1 MEAEL
6 GGAPDGKRVTT
17 PLIRICFSVGS
28 RFPSLSESAQ
38 TLQSLPFCLICRVTG
53 VFRRTASNRVNFS
66 MSDKRAAASFSWYV
80 RNERMRLG
88 IAIAVRIRS
97 TVRETP
103 NSTMLKPAMRLRRV
117 RGFGALLCKV
127 VSSFKRQDQRS
138 SLQGRLRDQ
147 FDAVAIPG
155 TAGRNCR

>member
-1 MEAEL
+1 MLPAAPDFEASKEDVAPKFARMEAGL
-6 GGAPDGKRVTT
+6 GGVPDGRRVTI
-17 PLIRICFSVGS
+17 PLIRICFSVRS
-28 RFPSLSESAQ
+28 NDPLLFESVPAI
-38 TLQSLPFCLICRVTG
+38 QSVPDGRIRKLTC

-103 NSTMLKPAMRLRRV
+103 NSTMLKPAMRL
-117 RGFGALLCKV
+117 
-127 VSSFKRQDQRS
+127 
-138 SLQGRLRDQ
+138 
-147 FDAVAIPG
+147 
-155 TAGRNCR
+155 